1 MFKLIMKQLWSR
13 RKNNVWLF
21 VELVVVTVV
30 SWIVLDPVIVSL
42 HDKHVP
48 LGYDVE
54 RLCLINFS
62 EFQFR
67 TETTREAFEEEKR
80 GALELFKTKLKQLD
94 DVENVCLL
102 TSNYPDNQQNNGS
115 SGAISEQATHSRF
128 VIMKGEPTLQ
138 MYGVRVVSGNL
149 TLEDIE
155 NGNCPEDGIVVT
167 ASLARRFCGTE
178 QAAGRK
184 VSSYTIAAV
193 VSDIRMRSSSVNA
206 DVMIDRQSQY
216 HSTFRLLVRLKPG
229 VVPQRFSEEIYEW
242 AVKELR
248 TDNLHVKNVIAYE
261 DAAEKLNGYNGYTNT
276 VHMNTAFAVFF
287 LFNLCIG
294 VVCTFWL
301 QTKQRYEEVGIMRS
315 FGATGRR
322 IVMQIMTEGFLLTT
336 AAVIVGCLAYLQYVW
351 NESLYLGRDLINPRT
366 DWVGDFGI
374 HFLVVSVIVYLIMLI
389 VVGIGIYIPAR
400 GISRVTPVDALRSD
414 E

>member
-1 MFKLIMKQLWSR
+1 MLKLIMKQLWSR
-13 RKNNVWLF
+13 RKNNAWLF

-30 SWIVLDPVIVSL
+30 SWIVLDPLIVSL
-42 HDKHVP
+42 YDKNVP

-54 RLCLINFS
+54 RLCVINFMD
-62 EFQFR
+62 FDCR
-67 TETTREAFEEEKR
+67 EEEKR
-80 GALELFKTKLKQLD
+80 EAAELFKTKLMQSG

-102 TSNYPDNQQNNGS
+102 TGHYPDNQQNGGS
-115 SGAISEQATHSRF
+115 WSSISEDVTYSIF
-128 VIMKGEPTLQ
+128 NIMEREPTLH
-138 MYGVRVVSGNL
+138 MYGVRVVSGSL
-149 TLEDIE
+149 TLKDIE
-155 NGNCPEDGIVVT
+155 NGNLPEHGIVMT
-167 ASLARRFCGTE
+167 ASLARRLFGTE

-184 VSSYTIAAV
+184 ISSYTVAAV

-206 DVMIDRQSQY
+206 DVMIERKSGFR
-216 HSTFRLLVRLKPG
+216 SRFRLLVRLKPG
-229 VVPQRFSEEIYEW
+229 VVPQRFSEETYEW

-248 TDNLHVKNVIAYE
+248 TDKLHVQNVIAYE
-261 DAAEKLNGYNGYTNT
+261 DAAEKLNGYNGFSNT
-276 VHMNTAFAVFF
+276 VRMNTAFAVFF

-322 IVMQIMTEGFLLTT
+322 IVMQIMMEGFLLTT
-336 AAVIVGCLAYLQYVW
+336 AAVMVGCLAYLQYVR
-351 NESLYLGRDLINPRT
+351 NESLYLGRDLINPRM

-374 HFLVVSVIVYLIMLI
+374 HFLVVSFIVYLIMLI
-389 VVGIGIYIPAR
+389 VVGIGIYIPAH
-400 GISRVTPVDALRSD
+400 GISRVAPVDALRSD

>member
-13 RKNNVWLF
+13 RKNNAWLF

-42 HDKHVP
+42 YDKNVP

-54 RLCLINFS
+54 RLCVINFMDFDCS
-62 EFQFR
+62 EEEQ
-67 TETTREAFEEEKR
+67 REAV
-80 GALELFKTKLKQLD
+80 ELFKTKLMQRS

-102 TSNYPDNQQNNGS
+102 TSNYPDPQQNNGS
-115 SGAISEQATHSRF
+115 WGSISEGVTYSNFQ
-128 VIMKGEPTLQ
+128 IMKGEPTLQ
-138 MYGVRVVSGNL
+138 MYGIRVVSGNL
-149 TLEDIE
+149 TLKDIE
-155 NGNCPEDGIVVT
+155 NGNCSEDDIVVT
-167 ASLARRFCGTE
+167 ASLARRLFGTE

-184 VSSYTIAAV
+184 ISSYTVAAV
-193 VSDIRMRSSSVNA
+193 VSDIRMRSSSVNT
-206 DVMIDRQSQY
+206 DVMINRQSHY
-216 HSTFRLLVRLKPG
+216 HLRFKLLVRLKPG
-229 VVPQRFSEEIYEW
+229 VVPQRFSEETYEW

-248 TDNLHVKNVIAYE
+248 TDKLHVQNVIAYE
-261 DAAEKLNGYNGYTNT
+261 DAAEKLNGYNGFSNT
-276 VHMNTAFAVFF
+276 VRMNTAFAVFF

-322 IVMQIMTEGFLLTT
+322 IVMQIMMEGFLLTT
-336 AAVIVGCLAYLQYVW
+336 AAVMVGCLAYLQYVR
-351 NESLYLGRDLINPRT
+351 NESLYLGRDLINPRM

-374 HFLVVSVIVYLIMLI
+374 HFLVVSFIVYLIMLI
-389 VVGIGIYIPAR
+389 VVGIGIYIPAH
-400 GISRVTPVDALRSD
+400 GISRVAPVDALRSD

>member
-13 RKNNVWLF
+13 RKNNAWLF

-42 HDKHVP
+42 YDKHVP

-54 RLCLINFS
+54 RLCVINFMDFDCS
-62 EFQFR
+62 
-67 TETTREAFEEEKR
+67 EEEKR
-80 GALELFKTKLKQLD
+80 EAVEPFKIKLMQRS

-102 TSNYPDNQQNNGS
+102 TSGYPDPQQNNS
-115 SGAISEQATHSRF
+115 SRGAISEGVAYSNFQ
-128 VIMKGEPTLQ
+128 IMEGEPTLQ

-149 TLEDIE
+149 TIEDIE
-155 NGNCPEDGIVVT
+155 NGNWPGRSKVMT
-167 ASLARRFCGTE
+167 ASLARRYFGTE
-178 QAAGRK
+178 QAAGREI
-184 VSSYTIAAV
+184 STYTVAAV

-206 DVMIDRQSQY
+206 DVMIERQPRY
-216 HSTFRLLVRLKPG
+216 YSTFRLLVRLKPG
-229 VVPQRFSEEIYEW
+229 VVPQRFSEEVYEW
-242 AVKELR
+242 AVKVLR
-248 TDNLHVKNVIAYE
+248 TDKLHVQNVIAYE

-276 VHMNTAFAVFF
+276 VRMNTAFAVFF

-322 IVMQIMTEGFLLTT
+322 IVMQIMMEGFLLTT
-336 AAVIVGCLAYLQYVW
+336 AAVMVGCLAYLQYVR
-351 NESLYLGRDLINPRT
+351 NESLYLGRDLINPRM
-366 DWVGDFGI
+366 DWVGDFSI
-374 HFLVVSVIVYLIMLI
+374 HFLVVSFIVYLIMLI
-389 VVGIGIYIPAR
+389 VVGIGIYIPAH
-400 GISRVTPVDALRSD
+400 GISRVAPVDALRSD